1 MRVMETLKLS
11 DGGRLPVI
19 GLGTWDIGGG
29 RTSDHSRDDEM
40 TALIRDA
47 IEMGYTHIDTAEMY
61 GAGHCE
67 DLVGRAL
74 QDFNREEIF
83 VTTKV
88 LPDNLRYDD
97 LLRALDGS
105 LERLQTDYADLYLI
119 HWPDPDVP
127 LEESFRALNRAAADG
142 RIRRVGVSNFDVPL
156 LRQAQ
161 ELCATPVVNDQ
172 VRYNLHTRAPE
183 QNGLLRYCQENDVVL
198 TAYSPL
204 KDGVLQNGTIQA
216 VASKH
221 GATAAQVAIRW
232 LTLKPN
238 VVTIPKSSKR
248 TRLRENLEALQLE
261 LDEDDVRRLNE
272 ATGN

>member
-1 MRVMETLKLS
+1 METLILNDS
-11 DGGRLPVI
+11 GRLPVI
-19 GLGTWDIGGG
+19 GLGTWAMGGD
-29 RTSDHSRDDEM
+29 RRPDHSRDDEM
-40 TALIRDA
+40 TALIQDA

-74 QDFNREEIF
+74 QNFAREDIF

-88 LPDNLRYDD
+88 LPDNLRHDD

-105 LERLQTDYADLYLI
+105 LQRLQTDYADLYLI

-142 RIRRVGVSNFDVPL
+142 RIRRVGVSNFELPL
-156 LRQAQ
+156 LRRAQA
-161 ELCATPVVNDQ
+161 LCATPIVTDQ

-183 QNGLLRYCQENDVVL
+183 QSGLLRYCQENNIVL

-204 KDGVLQNGTIQA
+204 KDGVMGNETVQS
-216 VASKH
+216 VARKH
-221 GATAAQVAIRW
+221 GATAAQVALRW
-232 LTLKPN
+232 LTRQPQ
-238 VVTIPKSSKR
+238 VVTIPMSSDR
-248 TRLRENLEALQLE
+248 AHLRQNLEALTLT
-261 LDEDDVRRLNE
+261 LDEEDVQRLDQ
-272 ATGN
+272 ASK

>member
-1 MRVMETLKLS
+1 METLTLN
-11 DGGRLPVI
+11 DGGRLPLI
-19 GLGTWDIGGG
+19 GLGTWELGGD
-29 RTSDHSRDDEM
+29 RRPNHSRDDEM

-74 QDFNREEIF
+74 QDFRRDDIF
-83 VTTKV
+83 LTTKV

-105 LERLQTDYADLYLI
+105 LRRLQTDYADLYLI

-142 RIRRVGVSNFDVPL
+142 RIRRVGVSNFELPL
-156 LRQAQ
+156 LRRAQA
-161 ELCATPVVNDQ
+161 LCATPIVTDQ

-183 QNGLLRYCQENDVVL
+183 QSGLLRYCQENNIVL

-204 KDGVLQNGTIQA
+204 KDGVMQNEVLTA
-216 VASKH
+216 VARKH

-232 LTLKPN
+232 LTRKPQ
-238 VVTIPKSSKR
+238 VVTIPMSSNR
-248 TRLRENLEALQLE
+248 AHLRQNLEALTLE
-261 LDEDDVRRLNE
+261 LDEEDVQRLNQ
-272 ATGN
+272 ATGH

>member
-1 MRVMETLKLS
+1 METLKLN

-142 RIRRVGVSNFDVPL
+142 RIRRVGVSNFEVPL

-198 TAYSPL
+198 TAYSPI
-204 KDGVLQNGTIQA
+204 KDGVLQNETVQA

-248 TRLRENLEALQLE
+248 ARLRENLEALKLE
-261 LDEDDVRRLNE
+261 LDEEDVRRLNE
-272 ATGN
+272 ATGH

>member
-1 MRVMETLKLS
+1 METLTLN
-11 DGGRLPVI
+11 DGGRLPAV

-74 QDFNREEIF
+74 QDFNRDEIF

-105 LERLQTDYADLYLI
+105 LKRLQTDYADLYLI

-127 LEESFRALNRAAADG
+127 LEESFRALNRAVADG
-142 RIRRVGVSNFDVPL
+142 RIRRVGVSNFEVPL

>member
-1 MRVMETLKLS
+1 METLTLS

-29 RTSDHSRDDEM
+29 RTPDHSHDDEM

-47 IEMGYTHIDTAEMY
+47 IEIGYTHIDTAEMY

-74 QDFNREEIF
+74 QEFNREEIF

-119 HWPDPDVP
+119 HWPSSDVP

-142 RIRRVGVSNFDVPL
+142 RVRRVGVSNFDVPL

-183 QNGLLRYCQENDVVL
+183 QSGLLRYCQENNVVL
-198 TAYSPL
+198 TAYSPI
-204 KDGVLQNGTIQA
+204 KDGVLQNETVQA
-216 VASKH
+216 VARKH
-221 GATAAQVAIRW
+221 GATPAQVAIRW

-248 TRLRENLEALQLE
+248 TRLRENLEALKLE
-261 LDEDDVRRLNE
+261 LDDDDVHRLNR
-272 ATGN
+272 ATGH

>member
-1 MRVMETLKLS
+1 METLILN

-19 GLGTWDIGGG
+19 GLGTWELGGD
-29 RTSDHSRDDEM
+29 RSPNFSRDDEM
-40 TALIRDA
+40 TALVRDA

-74 QDFNREEIF
+74 KDFNREEIF

-88 LPDNLRYDD
+88 LADNLRYDD
-97 LLRALDGS
+97 LLRALDAS
-105 LERLQTDYADLYLI
+105 LKRLQTDYADLYLI
-119 HWPDPDVP
+119 HWPNPDVP
-127 LEESFRALNRAAADG
+127 LEESFKALNRAAADG

-156 LRQAQ
+156 LRRAQ
-161 ELCATPVVNDQ
+161 ELCETPVVNDQ

-183 QNGLLRYCQENDVVL
+183 QNGLLRYCQENDIVL

-204 KDGVLQNGTIQA
+204 KDGVMQNETVQA
-216 VASKH
+216 VARKH

-232 LTLKPN
+232 LTCQPQ
-238 VVTIPKSSKR
+238 VVTIPKSSNR
-248 TRLRENLEALQLE
+248 TRLLENLEALKLE
-261 LDEDDVRRLNE
+261 LDDEDVQRLNQ
-272 ATGN
+272 ATGQ